1 MRLLQLVT
9 VILLMLAS
17 LAAAASVPTSYAR
30 TLGGAPEINYAGDA
44 PCHQHQSQPVK
55 DDGGCDPQMICA
67 MLCGALPAAAADVA
81 VGADFTIIR
90 FGVSDEFRKG
100 ATAKPDAPPPR
111 ALLL

>member
-1 MRLLQLVT
+1 
-9 VILLMLAS
+9 
-17 LAAAASVPTSYAR
+17 
-30 TLGGAPEINYAGDA
+30 
-44 PCHQHQSQPVK
+44 
-55 DDGGCDPQMICA
+55 
-67 MLCGALPAAAADVA
+67 LPAAAADVA